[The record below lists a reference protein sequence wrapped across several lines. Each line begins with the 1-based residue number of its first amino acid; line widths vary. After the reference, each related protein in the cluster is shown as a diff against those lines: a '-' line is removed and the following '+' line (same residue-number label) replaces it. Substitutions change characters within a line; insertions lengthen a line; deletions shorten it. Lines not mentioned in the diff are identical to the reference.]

1 METWLVA
8 QRLQHLR
15 RIALQLAPAM
25 SAGVDHFYV
34 NANGSRL
41 TAPFPQRS
49 RIALVGPDMAEP
61 RVRGPERAQD
71 ELGPEPVMQ
80 VGGMDHPLE

>member
-1 METWLVA
+1 M
-8 QRLQHLR
+8 
-15 RIALQLAPAM
+15 P
-25 SAGVDHFYV
+25 
-34 NANGSRL
+34 NGSRL

-49 RIALVGPDMAEP
+49 RISGIALVGPDMAEP

-71 ELGPEPVMQ
+71 EFGPEPVRQ